1 MKLKKENSKQSQ
13 ANKLFENCLHAYRGD
28 VENSLVIGN
37 ALFDAA
43 EEGNIECLIKLIRFD
58 FGLLWK
64 TKGKKSIFHV
74 AVEKRHESIFYL
86 LKEIG
91 SVGDLI
97 INTKIENIGNILHL
111 AAELAP
117 KEKLNA
123 LSGAALQMQQEILWF
138 KVHIHML

>member
-1 MKLKKENSKQSQ
+1 M
-13 ANKLFENCLHAYRGD
+13 LFRSRGD

-43 EEGNIECLIKLIRFD
+43 EEGNTECLIKLIRFD

>member
-1 MKLKKENSKQSQ
+1 M
-13 ANKLFENCLHAYRGD
+13 
-28 VENSLVIGN
+28 IGN